1 MCAHLGIMFAVRFFL
16 YFGCVGAEGAE
27 GTYHSSLW
35 RDSNS
40 FSWSNA
46 PWAVP
51 IAAENSFDSVSCWEI

>member
-1 MCAHLGIMFAVRFFL
+1 MIPRCAHLGIMFAVRFL
-16 YFGCVGAEGAE
+16 GAGGAER
-27 GTYHSSLW
+27 TYHSNLW

-46 PWAVP
+46 PCAVP